1 MRAESTLDGDAG
13 DVVKDDDAAEVV
25 INPEDVV
32 VWGGST
38 ELLDGAAGDTVNGSP
53 PWTRNGCAGWVGK
66 MSGVTS

>member
-53 PWTRNGCAGWVGK
+53 P
-66 MSGVTS
+66 